1 MPESIFQT
9 YLNRLT
15 DLSSKNRSLYLP
27 KLEGFG
33 MLDFREFDF
42 LTGESAFELLR
53 KSIEGKKKITLTPDL
68 DPRSADANQVSK
80 VLSRMAFR
88 DQLTQEE
95 TGEQSLFL
103 AWLFAEGKL
112 IKGQIVRCPLLLKP
126 VQLRRENGFWSLIS
140 EENWQWNPAFLLAW
154 RHATGQ
160 QLSDDFSDELLEN
173 LPKDSLEFRTA
184 LAKLIPE
191 HFAIQV
197 QSNLL
202 EDQILPFPN
211 SQISLDQERFSDG
224 KVSLKPYAVLGQFA
238 QKGSFLFSDY
248 DTLMQDNSESSLEEL
263 FQHLFLSEK
272 KEIAIREENLF
283 PVFPLDASQESA
295 LIKVRQGKSLV
306 IQGPPGTGKSQ
317 LIANLVSDYIARG
330 KKVLVVS
337 QKRSALDVVFER
349 LEKVGFGTF
358 LGLVHDFR
366 SDQKALFE
374 KIKIQIESIEDYQ
387 SQNRGI
393 DAIQLERELSLLSK
407 IISRLSGKFEELRT
421 ALFDEKPAGIPIK
434 ALYLQAD
441 LSSPAFSH
449 PHLLQLDFEE
459 AKGFERDLSIFSSY
473 QKRFSGSF
481 WERRISFSTIQPA
494 DFVKISNALTRLEN
508 ARNQLPKVLL
518 GEKAKPFFQSLWS
531 VQGFLEKV
539 HKFRMSLAQLTYPE
553 KDFALIFQPKEQ
565 KFLSKIRQ
573 SLIQALEASHNWKM
587 ELGPDLTGLNKEL
600 EALIPLSQSIFGR
613 LQAKY
618 SKSKFPLVFRA
629 LAQNYLSFETENLR
643 SLQLEC
649 QSKFEVQAQLD
660 QLPDSAFFHL
670 TGQFSA
676 DLIEV
681 EKLLTWKRSWEEV
694 PELHDLL
701 DWKKL
706 SFSEFE
712 AALDQIQNWS
722 DGLSFQLVSCRL
734 WLSEAQFLEVIE
746 KGLEQVFP
754 ENPLNWPSVFAELK
768 GFDQFLESWKFRE
781 LGQQLVRD
789 FSGVELIEVN
799 LAFWN
804 GWRLAWIGE
813 IEQLH
818 PVLSE
823 IGSMRLG
830 YEMEEIK
837 NAILE
842 KRQNAR
848 HLALLRL
855 REQVAEHLDYNRL
868 GNRLTYRELLHQVS
882 KKRQKWSV
890 RRLVEELGE
899 EVFRVL
905 PCWLGSPETVS
916 AVFPTSQVFDLVIFD
931 EASQCPVEQG
941 LPAMLRGK
949 QVVVAGDSRQLRPSD
964 FYLVKW
970 ESEEEGMEYEVES
983 LLELSAH
990 FFENLQL
997 RGHYRSADPGLIY
1010 FSNLHFYGNRLETL
1024 PDYVTVRA
1032 WKTAFSWEKVE
1043 GIWDSQIN
1051 RMEADAVMNR
1061 VELIRKEALQDSI
1074 GIVTGNYFQMELIR
1088 ELLWKAGFQDS
1099 NLKVRNIENVQG
1111 DEFDQVILSLG
1122 YAPNREGKLVTNFG
1136 LLGKSGAENRLNVAI
1151 TRARKMLHV
1160 ISSIEPED
1168 FRPGQLSNPGLALLR
1183 EFLAFVK
1190 VQSKE
1195 RGIPA
1200 PEVKVPGFELDWSLK
1215 NQLLKSEHR
1224 FSKEI
1229 PSAVMDLIFRDGEGN
1244 QKAILTDDQRFFDA
1258 PTAKAAMAY
1267 HPILLEE
1274 KGWKWEWKWT
1284 RNKMLETR
1292 DSDASSIPTQL

>member
-15 DLSSKNRSLYLP
+15 DLSTKNRSLYLP
-27 KLEGFG
+27 KLEGYG
-33 MLDFREFDF
+33 MLDLREFDF
-42 LTGESAFELLR
+42 LTGESSFEVLR

-68 DPRSADANQVSK
+68 DPRSGEANQVSK
-80 VLSRMAFR
+80 ALSRMAFR

-95 TGEQSLFL
+95 TGEQSFYL

-112 IKGQIVRCPLLLKP
+112 INGQIVRSPLLLKP
-126 VQLRRENGFWSLIS
+126 VQLSKENGFWNLIS
-140 EENWQWNPAFLLAW
+140 EENWQLNPAFMLAW

-173 LPKDSLEFRTA
+173 LPKDALEFRTA
-184 LAKLIPE
+184 LAKLLPE

-211 SQISLDQERFSDG
+211 SQISLDQERFCDG

-248 DTLMQDNSESSLEEL
+248 ETLMKDHSESSLEEL
-263 FQHLFLSEK
+263 FQHFFLSEK
-272 KEIAIREENLF
+272 KETAIREENLF

-317 LIANLVSDYIARG
+317 LIANLVSDFIARG

-337 QKRSALDVVFER
+337 QKRAALDVVFER
-349 LEKVGFGTF
+349 LEKAGFGPF

-366 SDQKALFE
+366 GDQKALFE
-374 KIKIQIESIEDYQ
+374 KIKNQIESIEDYQ

-407 IISRLSGKFEELRT
+407 TISRLSGKFEELRT

-441 LSSPAFSH
+441 LNSSAFSH
-449 PHLLQLDFEE
+449 PQLLQLDFEK
-459 AKGFERDLSIFSSY
+459 AKGFEQDLNIFSRY

-481 WERRISFSTIQPA
+481 WEKRISFSSVQPS
-494 DFVKISNALTRLEN
+494 DFAKISDALIGLEN

-518 GEKAKPFFQSLWS
+518 GEKVKPYFQALWS
-531 VQGFLEKV
+531 KQGFLEKFQ
-539 HKFRMSLAQLTYPE
+539 KLRFSLTQLSYPE
-553 KDFALIFQPKEQ
+553 KDFALIFQSKEQ
-565 KFLSKIRQ
+565 KALLKIRQ
-573 SLIQALEASHNWKM
+573 FLIQAIEASQKWKM
-587 ELGPDLTGLNKEL
+587 ELGSDLTGLSKEL
-600 EALIPLSQSIFGR
+600 EALIPLSQSFFGK
-613 LQAKY
+613 LQARF
-618 SKSKFPLVFRA
+618 SKSKFPLVFQA
-629 LAQNYLSFETENLR
+629 LAQNQLTFETQHL
-643 SLQLEC
+643 LAIQLEC
-649 QSKFEVQAQLD
+649 ESKLQIQAQSAE
-660 QLPDSAFFHL
+660 LPKSAFFSAS
-670 TGQFSA
+670 GQFSD
-676 DLIEV
+676 DLIQV
-681 EKLLTWKRSWEEV
+681 EKLLAWKESWKAV
-694 PELHDLL
+694 PEIQELL

-706 SFSEFE
+706 SFSEFG
-712 AALDQIQNWS
+712 AALDQIQTWS
-722 DGLSFQLVSCRL
+722 EGLSSQLVSYRL
-734 WLSEAQFLEVIE
+734 WLSEAQFLELME
-746 KGLEQVFP
+746 KSVEQVFP
-754 ENPLNWPSVFAELK
+754 ENPINWPSVFAELK

-781 LGQQLVRD
+781 LGQQLARD
-789 FSGVELIEVN
+789 FSALELKEVVS
-799 LAFWN
+799 AFWN

-813 IEQLH
+813 IERQY

-823 IGSMRLG
+823 MGSLRLHH
-830 YEMEEIK
+830 EMEELK
-837 NAILE
+837 NGLLE
-842 KRQNAR
+842 KRKNAR

-868 GNRLTYRELLHQVS
+868 GNRLTYREVLHQVS
-882 KKRQKWSV
+882 KKRQKWSI
-890 RRLVEELGE
+890 RKLVEELGE

-916 AVFPTSQVFDLVIFD
+916 AVFPTDQVFDLVIFD
-931 EASQCPVEQG
+931 EASQCPVERG

-949 QVVVAGDSRQLRPSD
+949 QIVVAGDSKQLRPSD
-964 FYLVKW
+964 FYQVKW
-970 ESEEEGMEYEVES
+970 ESEEEGMEYEAES
-983 LLELSAH
+983 LLELAAH

-997 RGHYRSADPGLIY
+997 RGHYRSADPGLIH
-1010 FSNLHFYGNRLETL
+1010 FSNAHFYGNRLETL
-1024 PDYVTVRA
+1024 PDYATVKA
-1032 WKTAFSWEKVE
+1032 GKTPFSWEKVE
-1043 GIWDSQIN
+1043 GIWENQIN
-1051 RMEADAVMNR
+1051 RMEAEAVLNR
-1061 VELIRKEALQDSI
+1061 VRLILKEAPHDAI

-1088 ELLWKAGFQDS
+1088 ELLWKSGFQDAAI
-1099 NLKVRNIENVQG
+1099 KVRNIENVQG

-1190 VQSKE
+1190 VQSNG
-1195 RGIPA
+1195 RAIPA
-1200 PEVKVPGFELDWSLK
+1200 PDLKVLRFELDWSLK
-1215 NQLLKSEHR
+1215 NQLLKSGSG
-1224 FSKEI
+1224 FSKEV
-1229 PSAVMDLIFRDGEGN
+1229 PSAVMDLIFRDKEGN

-1258 PTAKAAMAY
+1258 PTAKAAMGY

-1274 KGWKWEWKWT
+1274 KGWNWEWTWSRFWKAE
-1284 RNKMLETR
+1284 R
-1292 DSDASSIPTQL
+1292 

>member
-15 DLSSKNRSLYLP
+15 DLSTKNRSLYLP

-33 MLDFREFDF
+33 MLDLREFDF

-53 KSIEGKKKITLTPDL
+53 KSIEGQKKITLTPDL
-68 DPRSADANQVSK
+68 DPRSGDANQVSK
-80 VLSRMAFR
+80 ALARMAFR

-103 AWLFAEGKL
+103 AWLFVEGKL
-112 IKGQIVRCPLLLKP
+112 INGQIVRSPLLLKS

-160 QLSDDFSDELLEN
+160 HLSDDFSDDLLEN
-173 LPKDSLEFRTA
+173 LPKDALEFRTA

-191 HFAIQV
+191 YFAIQV

-211 SQISLDQERFSDG
+211 SQISLDQERFSEG

-248 DTLMQDNSESSLEEL
+248 ETLMKDHSESSLEEL
-263 FQHLFLSEK
+263 FQHFFLSEK
-272 KEIAIREENLF
+272 KETPIREENLF

-337 QKRSALDVVFER
+337 QKRAALDVVFER
-349 LEKVGFGTF
+349 LEKAGFGSF

-366 SDQKALFE
+366 VDQKVLFE
-374 KIKIQIESIEDYQ
+374 KIKTQIESIEDYQ

-393 DAIQLERELSLLSK
+393 DAIQLEREINLLSK
-407 IISRLSGKFEELRT
+407 TISRLSGKFEELRT
-421 ALFDEKPAGIPIK
+421 ALFDEKPAGLPIK

-441 LSSPAFSH
+441 LSRSAFSH
-449 PHLLQLDFEE
+449 PNLLQLDFER
-459 AKGFERDLSIFSSY
+459 AKGFEQDLKIFSGY
-473 QKRFSGSF
+473 QSIFSGSF
-481 WERRISFSTIQPA
+481 WEKRISFSTVLPS
-494 DFVKISNALTRLEN
+494 DFIKISDVLSGIEN
-508 ARNQLPKVLL
+508 HRKQLPKVLL
-518 GEKAKPFFQSLWS
+518 GEKAKPFFQVLWS
-531 VQGFLEKV
+531 EQEFLEKV
-539 HKFRMSLAQLTYPE
+539 QKLRLSLAQLSYPE
-553 KDFALIFQPKEQ
+553 KDFALIFQSKEQ
-565 KFLSKIRQ
+565 KVLFKIRQ
-573 SLIQALEASHNWKM
+573 FLIQAIETSQSWKL
-587 ELGPDLTGLNKEL
+587 ELGSDLIGLSKEL
-600 EALIPLSQSIFGR
+600 EALIPLSQSFFGK
-613 LQAKY
+613 LQTRF
-618 SKSKFPLVFRA
+618 SKSKFPLVFQA
-629 LAQNYLSFETENLR
+629 LAQNHLTFETQNLL
-643 SLQLEC
+643 SIQLEC
-649 QSKFEVQAQLD
+649 GSKLQVLAQSAE
-660 QLPDSAFFHL
+660 LPNSAFFSSK
-670 TGQFSA
+670 GQFSS
-676 DLIEV
+676 DLIHV
-681 EKLLTWKRSWEEV
+681 EKLLTWMDSWEAI
-694 PELHDLL
+694 PEIQELL

-706 SFSEFE
+706 SFSEFVAGLE
-712 AALDQIQNWS
+712 QIQKWAE
-722 DGLSFQLVSCRL
+722 GLSSHLVSYRL
-734 WLSEAQFLEVIE
+734 WLSEEQFLEVIE
-746 KGLEQVFP
+746 KGLKQVFP
-754 ENPLNWPSVFAELK
+754 ENPLNWPSVFSELK
-768 GFDQFLESWKFRE
+768 GFDQFLDSWKFQE
-781 LGQQLVRD
+781 LGQQLVRH
-789 FSGVELIEVN
+789 FSGLQLNEVI

-813 IEQLH
+813 IERQH

-823 IGSMRLG
+823 MGSLRLRH
-830 YEMEEIK
+830 EMEELKSSLI
-837 NAILE
+837 E
-842 KRQNAR
+842 KRKNAR

-855 REQVAEHLDYNRL
+855 REQFAEHLEYNRL

-882 KKRQKWSV
+882 KKRQKWSI
-890 RRLVEELGE
+890 RKLIEELGE

-916 AVFPTSQVFDLVIFD
+916 AVFPTDQLFDLVIFD
-931 EASQCPVEQG
+931 EASQCPVERG

-949 QVVVAGDSRQLRPSD
+949 QVVVAGDSKQLRPSD
-964 FYLVKW
+964 FYQVKW
-970 ESEEEGMEYEVES
+970 ESEEEGMEYEAES
-983 LLELSAH
+983 LLELAAH

-997 RGHYRSADPGLIY
+997 RGHYRSADPGLIH
-1010 FSNLHFYGNRLETL
+1010 FSNAHFYGNLLETL
-1024 PDYVTVRA
+1024 PDYATVKA
-1032 WKTAFSWEKVE
+1032 GKTPFSWEKVE
-1043 GIWDSQIN
+1043 GIWENQVN
-1051 RMEADAVMNR
+1051 RMEADAVLNR

-1151 TRARKMLHV
+1151 TRSRKMLHV
-1160 ISSIEPED
+1160 ISSIEPDD
-1168 FRPGQLSNPGLALLR
+1168 FRPGQLNNPGLALLR

-1195 RGIPA
+1195 RAIPS

-1215 NQLLKSEHR
+1215 NQLLKSEYR

-1229 PSAVMDLIFRDGEGN
+1229 PSAVMDLIFRDQEGN

-1258 PTAKAAMAY
+1258 PTAKAAMGY

-1274 KGWKWEWKWT
+1274 KGWNWEWKWS
-1284 RNKMLETR
+1284 RR
-1292 DSDASSIPTQL
+1292 F